1 MFSLIRRGQVYTDS
15 SNWPVIIHS
24 CSDHSVRIKRN
35 DGGLRTVSIK
45 RFNEDF
51 ERVEHDE
58 YRKICAEIEQEINLK
73 NLRAMRREKIA
84 E

>member
-1 MFSLIRRGQVYTDS
+1 MYTDS

-45 RFNEDF
+45 RFNEEF

-58 YRKICAEIEQEINLK
+58 YRKICTEIEQENNLK
-73 NLRAMRREKIA
+73 TLRAMRRTNAVE
-84 E
+84 

>member
-1 MFSLIRRGQVYTDS
+1 MFSLIRRGQIYTDA

-24 CSDHSVRIKRN
+24 CNDQSVRIKRN

-45 RFNEDF
+45 RFNEEF
-51 ERVEHDE
+51 ERIEHDE
-58 YRKICAEIEQEINLK
+58 YRKICAELEQEINLK
-73 NLRAMRREKIA
+73 NLRAMRRDKIA

>member
-1 MFSLIRRGQVYTDS
+1 MFSLIRRGQIYTDS

-35 DGGLRTVSIK
+35 DGELRTISIK

-58 YRKICAEIEQEINLK
+58 YRNICAEIEQETNLK
-73 NLRAMRREKIA
+73 NLRAMRRGKIT